1 MTKQAIEVENEQLAA
16 SIKEHMPQIDKEIFQ
31 YVYGVLTAA
40 IDELTSPEEVFEC
53 LGELIADVRR
63 DCNREQVITLCGE
76 LLEALLGDRP
86 RTQTSVDTQKKLLQA
101 PVHLGDMFDEQES
114 ELNHYKSIW
123 CVNREVQSQVNK
135 KKLNKAEAKLRLKQV
150 KRDAAE
156 AAAEGAPGGAPWQK
170 EACTSQM
177 ISKGAMNN
185 DETSRSK
192 DIKIENFDISFGN
205 KKLLEGADL
214 GMGFGRRYGLV
225 GRNGIGKSTLLKM
238 VSNGSLVIPKHI
250 SILHV
255 EQEVVGDDTT
265 ALESVLESD
274 ELRTS
279 LLKEEKELSTKSD
292 EQSAARLQEVFAKL
306 NEIEAD
312 KAPARAGQILSGLGF
327 TQPMQERATKTYS
340 GGWRMRIALA
350 RALFSKPD
358 LLLLDEPTNMLDMK
372 AIIWLQN
379 YLVNHWVSIL
389 LVVSHD
395 KSFLNAIAT
404 DILHYHNRKVDA
416 YRGDYDNYEK
426 AKVEKLKNQEREYE
440 AQAAF
445 RKHVQ
450 EFIDKFR
457 YNAKR
462 ASLVQSKIK
471 MIEKLPPLE
480 PVLKESKVVLKF
492 ADPEPIAG
500 APILQLDEVSFRYAD
515 NLPYILDG
523 VCANATLES
532 RICIVGDNGSGKT
545 TLLKLLNGHMD
556 PSKGM
561 RNVHRSL
568 NIGYFSQHHVDQL
581 TMNQCGIE
589 FLATKFPGKPSE
601 YYRGY
606 LGRFGVTGD
615 LGTQPIAALSGG
627 QKSRVA
633 FAAMALSNPSLL
645 ILDEPTNHLDVE
657 TVEALGEAINKFKGG
672 VILVSHDQQL
682 IRMICKELWLVRDK
696 KVETIKGGFEEYRR
710 IVDQELKEIV

>member
-1 MTKQAIEVENEQLAA
+1 MTVLEAIPENERLSLA
-16 SIKEHMPQIDKEIFQ
+16 IREHLPQIDKEIFD
-31 YVYGVLTAA
+31 YVYGVMTAA
-40 IDELTSPEEVFEC
+40 IEELNSPEEVYEC
-53 LGELIADVRR
+53 VGELVADIRR
-63 DCNREQVITLCGE
+63 DCDRKQLLALCGE
-76 LLEALLGDRP
+76 LLDSLLGDRP
-86 RTQTSVDTQKKLLQA
+86 RKTQNTDVQKKLLQA
-101 PVHLGDMFDEQES
+101 PVHLGNMFNQHES
-114 ELNHYKSIW
+114 DLNDYKSIW
-123 CVNREVQSQVNK
+123 CVSKEMQSQVNK
-135 KKLNKAEAKLRLKQV
+135 KKLSKAEAKLRQKQE
-150 KRDAAE
+150 KREAAE
-156 AAAEGAPGGAPWQK
+156 AAAEGGVGVMPWQK

-177 ISKGAMNN
+177 MSKGAANN
-185 DETSRSK
+185 EDSNRSK

-205 KKLLEGADL
+205 KKLLESADL
-214 GMGFGRRYGLV
+214 SMGYGRRYGLV

-238 VSNGSLVIPKHI
+238 ISNGSLVIPKHI
-250 SILHV
+250 SVLHV
-255 EQEVVGDDTT
+255 EQEVIGDETT
-265 ALESVLESD
+265 ALDSVLEAD
-274 ELRTS
+274 ELRAS
-279 LLKEEKELSTKSD
+279 LLKEEKELTSRSD
-292 EQSAARLQEVFAKL
+292 EHSAARLQEVFTKL

-312 KAPARAGQILSGLGF
+312 KAPARAGQILAGLGF
-327 TQPMQERATKTYS
+327 TKDMQGRVTKTYS

-350 RALFSKPD
+350 RALFSRPD

-379 YLVNHWVSIL
+379 YLVNSWTSIL

-395 KSFLNAIAT
+395 KSFLNAVAT
-404 DILHYHNRKVDA
+404 DVLHYHNRKVDA
-416 YRGDYDNYEK
+416 YKGNYDNYEK

-440 AQAAF
+440 AQLAF

-471 MIEKLPPLE
+471 MIEKLPPLQ

-492 ADPEPIAG
+492 ADPEPLAG
-500 APILQLDEVSFRYAD
+500 APILQLDEVSFRYGP
-515 NLPYILDG
+515 NLPLILDT

-545 TLLKLLNGHMD
+545 TLLKLLNGFLE
-556 PSKGM
+556 PTKGM

-581 TMNQCGIE
+581 SLNQSPIE

-606 LGRFGVTGD
+606 LGRFGITGE
-615 LGTQPIAALSGG
+615 LGTQPIASLSGG

-633 FAAMALSNPSLL
+633 FAAMALSNPSML
-645 ILDEPTNHLDVE
+645 ILGMCLSFVLT
-657 TVEALGEAINKFKGG
+657 
-672 VILVSHDQQL
+672 
-682 IRMICKELWLVRDK
+682 
-696 KVETIKGGFEEYRR
+696 
-710 IVDQELKEIV
+710 